1 MGSNGISSQ
10 HQDVIEQVLDLNGS
24 PETILQATVDLL
36 HDNMTNWNWVGI
48 YFLSGDHL
56 VLGPYKGAET
66 EHTKIQVGQGV
77 CGSAVKENTNI
88 IVDDVRERA
97 NYIACTPETRSEIVV
112 LIRYQDQIVGQFDV
126 DSDNV
131 GNFSKEDEEFL
142 VELADLVGPYCRV
155 LAGKAV

>member
-36 HDNMTNWNWVGI
+36 HGNLPGWNWVGI
-48 YFLSGDHL
+48 YFLRGDHL
-56 VLGPYKGAET
+56 LLGPYKGAQT

-77 CGSAVKENTNI
+77 CGSAVKEDSNI
-88 IVDDVRERA
+88 IVDDVRERD
-97 NYIACTPETRSEIVV
+97 NYIACTPDTRSEIVV
-112 LIRYQDQIVGQFDV
+112 LIRYQGQIVGQFDV

-131 GNFSKEDEEFL
+131 ANFTKEDEAFL